1 MLAGAVLSLL
11 AGCLGALAGVFGKL
25 AMQHDTLAFK
35 LLSEYAGDELVRSRS
50 LARARVRR

>member
-11 AGCLGALAGVFGKL
+11 AGCLGALAGVFGKF

-35 LLSEYAGDELVRSRS
+35 LLSVYAGDELVRP
-50 LARARVRR
+50 LARACMRR